1 MTAPGTAV
9 IPGPAGRLARA
20 GAGLVLRLLGKAN
33 LDDPVT
39 ELLRVG
45 RFGLVG
51 VSATVAHL
59 GTWTLLVE
67 LWSLNSMLASTLGV
81 CVSFWISYFG
91 HQMFSF
97 QVERD
102 HRAYLVRF
110 LIGSAVAFALNLSIV
125 AANTYLLHW
134 PYQVAQGVL
143 AVVIPATSYVL
154 SRFWVFRSGLD
165 DKRRNA

>member
-1 MTAPGTAV
+1 MS
-9 IPGPAGRLARA
+9 ARA
-20 GAGLVLRLLGKAN
+20 VAGFALRLLGRPG

-39 ELLRVG
+39 ELMRIV

-67 LWSLNSMLASTLGV
+67 LWALNSVLASTLGV

-97 QVERD
+97 GVERD

-110 LIGSAVAFALNLSIV
+110 LIGSAIAFALNISIV
-125 AANTYLLHW
+125 SANTYLLHW
-134 PYQVAQGVL
+134 PYQVAQATL

-154 SRFWVFRSGLD
+154 GRFWIFRSGLD
-165 DKRRNA
+165 KRRSV